1 MANEKQVFMKLL
13 RIFVVTMI
21 LATVAS
27 ACRTSKPYRRC
38 EGVVWGTTFHITY
51 SSNAV
56 LDDSIRAIMREVDE
70 SLSAY
75 NESSLVSR
83 INRCETDVTDSM
95 FRNVFMESLRI
106 NKISGGRFDPTIAPL
121 SKLWGFDTK
130 EAVKRQ
136 PSRERLDS
144 VMHLVGIA
152 DCRLAGEGRVV
163 KKDSLTTF
171 NFSAIAKGY
180 GCDLIGQMLSRN
192 GVTDYMVEI
201 GGEIVVR
208 GKNSRGSDWR
218 IMIDAPVNSAD
229 SIVHDGMAV
238 IEIDSCAVATSGNYR
253 NYKIL
258 DGEVVGHTM
267 NPFTGLPAKSDIL
280 SVTILAP
287 ECITADAIAT
297 ACMIM
302 PLDSARIMVE
312 GLDGVSAM
320 FVTANDNGEW
330 KLVPTTGF
338 PEITH

>member
-1 MANEKQVFMKLL
+1 MKVTSIIIAVVFTLTSVL
-13 RIFVVTMI
+13 
-21 LATVAS
+21 S
-27 ACRTSKPYRRC
+27 GCRTAKPYRQC
-38 EGVVWGTTFHITY
+38 EGVVWATTFHITY
-51 SSNAV
+51 SSNVV

-75 NESSLVSR
+75 NDASLVSR
-83 INRCETDVTDSM
+83 INRCDTDLTDSM
-95 FRNVFMESLRI
+95 FRRVFMESLRI
-106 NKISGGRFDPTIAPL
+106 NEISGGRFDPTIAPL
-121 SKLWGFDTK
+121 SKLWGFDTG
-130 EAVKRQ
+130 EELKRQ
-136 PSRERLDS
+136 PAREQLDS
-144 VMHLVGIA
+144 VMRLVGIA
-152 DCRLAGEGRVV
+152 GCSLTENAHIV

-180 GCDLIGQMLSRN
+180 GCDLIGDMLSRN

-218 IMIDAPVNSAD
+218 IMIDAPINNAD

-238 IEIDSCAVATSGNYR
+238 IEIDSCGVATSGNYR

-258 DGEVVGHTM
+258 DGEVIGHTM
-267 NPFTGLPAKSDIL
+267 SPFTGEPAKSNIL
-280 SVTILAP
+280 SVTVLAP

-312 GLDGVSAM
+312 RLEGVSAL
-320 FVTANDNGEW
+320 FVTAKENGEW
-330 KLVPTTGF
+330 ELVPTTGF
-338 PEITH
+338 PEIKH